1 MNDLVP
7 TTATRD
13 EAERLTERIRLTATN
28 LIEAKDKLEA
38 LLREAQE
45 REVAIRRAAWKAT
58 S

>member
-28 LIEAKDKLEA
+28 YVEARDKLEA